1 MPGAGEVAFQ
11 ESQRWPRSSGEASGF
26 GAGHPPARITLLGG
40 SAVAA
45 GSRIRHD
52 LVNNSAETN
61 QIVFDKRWTEN
72 AGLWQLCNTPDKQKA
87 AR

>member
-11 ESQRWPRSSGEASGF
+11 ESQRWPRSSGEASGSE
-26 GAGHPPARITLLGG
+26 AGCPPARITMLGG

-45 GSRIRHD
+45 GSCKRHD
-52 LVNNSAETN
+52 LVEIFAETN
-61 QIVFDKRWTEN
+61 RFVFGKRWAEN
-72 AGLWQLCNTPDKQKA
+72 VGLWQLCITQDIQKA